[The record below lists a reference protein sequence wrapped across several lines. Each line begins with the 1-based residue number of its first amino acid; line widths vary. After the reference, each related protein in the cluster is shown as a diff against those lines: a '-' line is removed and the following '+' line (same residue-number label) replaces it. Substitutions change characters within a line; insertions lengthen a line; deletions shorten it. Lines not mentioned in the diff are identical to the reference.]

1 MIAVDTSALLA
12 IAFGEPEAQT
22 FLDILVQSDWV
33 LGTPIALE
41 AHIVVARRGSMRA
54 TLAFQE
60 LMLLPRLAL
69 LPFTAA
75 HTFLA
80 RQAFDR
86 YGKGMGHPA
95 SLNFGGCLS
104 YAVAKR
110 DDFPL
115 LFKGNDFSKTD
126 VVAAV
131 SLGS

>member
-41 AHIVVARRGSMRA
+41 AHIVIARRGSMRA

-80 RQAFDR
+80 RQAFIATAR
-86 YGKGMGHPA
+86 VWGTLHPSTSA
-95 SLNFGGCLS
+95 TACPMRSRSAMIFLCCSREMISSRRISCL
-104 YAVAKR
+104 
-110 DDFPL
+110 P
-115 LFKGNDFSKTD
+115 
-126 VVAAV
+126 
-131 SLGS
+131 